1 LRLAIALILAAGFSP
16 GISIPPCTSSPDE
29 EVGQEGFESLPFWE
43 EKFELPST
51 RSTLRELDRAIG
63 EALAKFLVA
72 RSKTKGLIEAPVELA
87 GAEKKA
93 KEELIETLEKARA
106 KARDKGDSE
115 GLMAL
120 TEAIGQLSER
130 QLPHSLTFL
139 KNSPDKEATKFN
151 GHSYKVF
158 SSKEDRV
165 PWPVARK
172 RCRQKG
178 GYLACVESREELDF
192 LVGLLGAT
200 PSVSWVGGSNSHAG
214 RGDAGWS
221 WVTGEMI
228 NPSLWGKGGTHG
240 RDATFLKLGL
250 GDAKAGFRWHYIC
263 EWGETLPY
271 GWAFNDPRARKAV
284 VDFMEA
290 MNKAGSTFE
299 DDKEGLEKKLT
310 RNRTVFRK
318 AVEKAVTKA
327 RGGLKKSS
335 SEATRADR
343 VDEVNR
349 IAMVVAALG
358 DDLLFPD
365 PPLFPNTNKEGVD
378 ALEGAHRFGYST
390 YKVIEEEIGWH
401 EAVRRCEELG
411 GRLAHVKTPHQQHFL
426 IERVLDDNSAPHL
439 WLGASDEED
448 EGEWRWLDGSSMLL
462 YECRK
467 VGATT
472 AKVYE
477 PLDYEGYRWFEDD
490 FGGFE
495 HFLLL
500 ELLLENFKTHGQWRD
515 QNWLY
520 PPQPTFVC
528 EWIYQ

>member
-1 LRLAIALILAAGFSP
+1 MRLAISLILAAGFSP
-16 GISIPPCTSSPDE
+16 GISIPPCISSSDK
-29 EVGQEGFESLPFWE
+29 EVQQEGFEYLPFWE

-51 RSTLRELDRAIG
+51 KSTLRELDRAIG
-63 EALAKFLVA
+63 EAFEKFLIA
-72 RSKTKGLIEAPVELA
+72 RSKTPGLIEAPVELA

-93 KEELIETLEKARA
+93 KEELIETLEKAKA
-106 KARDKGDSE
+106 NARDKGDSE

-120 TEAIGQLSER
+120 TEALDQLAEGK
-130 QLPHSLTFL
+130 LPHSRTFL
-139 KNSPDKEATKFN
+139 KNSPDKEATKFK

-158 SSKEDRV
+158 SNEEDRV

-192 LVGLLGAT
+192 LVNLLGN
-200 PSVSWVGGSNSHAG
+200 SLGGWVGGSI
-214 RGDAGWS
+214 GDDAVWS
-221 WVTGEMI
+221 WVTGESVDH
-228 NPSLWGKGGTHG
+228 SLWHENEPN
-240 RDATFLKLGL
+240 REEVVFLRPDYGL
-250 GDAKAGFRWHYIC
+250 GDALAGFRWRYIC
-263 EWGETLPY
+263 EWGESLPY
-271 GWAFNDPRARKAV
+271 GWDFNDSGARKAV
-284 VDFMEA
+284 VDFKKA
-290 MNKAGSTFE
+290 MNKASSKFE
-299 DDKEGLEKKLT
+299 DDKESLEKKLARART
-310 RNRTVFRK
+310 AFRNAAK
-318 AVEKAVTKA
+318 KAVTKA
-327 RGGLKKSS
+327 KRDLNKSS

-343 VDEVNR
+343 VDEIKR

-365 PPLFPNTNKEGVD
+365 PPLFPNTNKESVD

-390 YKVIEEEIGWH
+390 YKVIEEKIGWH

-411 GRLAHVKTPHQQHFL
+411 GRLAHVKIPHQQHFL

-448 EGEWRWLDGSSMLL
+448 EGEWRWLDGSSMFPHK
-462 YECRK
+462 CKK
-467 VGATT
+467 VGAATV
-472 AKVYE
+472 KIHE
-477 PLDYEGYRWFEDD
+477 PLDYEGYQWFEDD
-490 FGGFE
+490 YGGFE
-495 HFLLL
+495 HFLM
-500 ELLLENFKTHGQWRD
+500 LENFKTHGQWRD

>member
-1 LRLAIALILAAGFSP
+1 MRLAISLILTAGFSP

-29 EVGQEGFESLPFWE
+29 KVQQEGFEYLPFWE

-51 RSTLRELDRAIG
+51 KSTLRELDRAIG
-63 EALAKFLVA
+63 EAFEKFLVA
-72 RSKTKGLIEAPVELA
+72 RSKRPGLIDAPVELA

-93 KEELIETLEKARA
+93 EEELGETLEKARA
-106 KARDKGDSE
+106 NARDKGDTE
-115 GLMAL
+115 GLLAL
-120 TEAIGQLSER
+120 TKALDQLDEGN
-130 QLPHSLTFL
+130 LPHSRTFL

-158 SSKEDRV
+158 SSEEDRV

-178 GYLACVESREELDF
+178 GYLACVESREEFDF
-192 LVGLLGAT
+192 LVNLLENSYGG
-200 PSVSWVGGSNSHAG
+200 WVGGSNSHAG

-221 WVTGEMI
+221 WVTGEPI
-228 NPSLWGKGGTHG
+228 NPSLWGETEPNGEE
-240 RDATFLKLGL
+240 ATFLRPEYGL
-250 GDAKAGFRWHYIC
+250 DDALAGYRWRYIC
-263 EWGETLPY
+263 EWGESLPY
-271 GWAFNDPRARKAV
+271 GWDFNDSGARKAV
-284 VDFMEA
+284 VDFKKA
-290 MNKAGSTFE
+290 MNKASSKFE
-299 DDKEGLEKKLT
+299 DDKESLEKKLA
-310 RNRTVFRK
+310 RARTAFRK
-318 AVEKAVTKA
+318 AVEKAVTRAK
-327 RGGLKKSS
+327 GGLKESS

-343 VDEVNR
+343 VDEIKR

-365 PPLFPNTNKEGVD
+365 PPLFPNTNKDSVD

-390 YKVIEEEIGWH
+390 YKVIKEKIGWH

-411 GRLAHVKTPHQQHFL
+411 GRLAHVKIPHQQHFL

-448 EGEWRWLDGSSMLL
+448 EGEWRWLDGSSMFPHK
-462 YECRK
+462 CKK
-467 VGATT
+467 VGAATV
-472 AKVYE
+472 KIHE
-477 PLDYEGYRWFEDD
+477 PLDYEGYQWFEDD
-490 FGGFE
+490 YGGFE
-495 HFLLL
+495 HFLM
-500 ELLLENFKTHGQWRD
+500 LENFKTHGQWRD

>member
-1 LRLAIALILAAGFSP
+1 LRLAISLILAAGFSP
-16 GISIPPCTSSPDE
+16 GISNSPCTSSPDE
-29 EVGQEGFESLPFWE
+29 KVQQEGFEHLPFWE

-72 RSKTKGLIEAPVELA
+72 RSKTKGLSEAPDELA

-93 KEELIETLEKARA
+93 KEELIETLEKAKA
-106 KARDKGDSE
+106 NARDKGDTQ
-115 GLMAL
+115 GLLAL
-120 TEAIGQLSER
+120 TETLDQLAEG
-130 QLPHSLTFL
+130 QLPHSRTFL
-139 KNSPDKEATKFN
+139 KNSPDKGAMKFN

-158 SSKEDRV
+158 SSEEDRV

-200 PSVSWVGGSNSHAG
+200 PSVSWVGGSNSHAT

-221 WVTGEMI
+221 WLTGEMI
-228 NPSLWGKGGTHG
+228 NPSLWGKGQPQAQD
-240 RDATFLKLGL
+240 RDALFLLLGL
-250 GDAKAGFRWHYIC
+250 GDALAGFRWHYIC

-271 GWAFNDPRARKAV
+271 GWDFNDPGARKAV
-284 VDFMEA
+284 VDFKKA

-299 DDKEGLEKKLT
+299 DDKEGLEKKLA
-310 RNRTVFRK
+310 RHRTVFRK
-318 AVEKAVTKA
+318 AVEKAVTEA

-343 VDEVNR
+343 VDEIKR
-349 IAMVVAALG
+349 IAMVVAALD

-365 PPLFPNTNKEGVD
+365 PPLLPITNKEGVD
-378 ALEGAHRFGYST
+378 ALEGAHRFGFST
-390 YKVIEEEIGWH
+390 YKVIDEKLGWH
-401 EAVRRCEELG
+401 EAVRRCEELS

-426 IERVLDDNSAPHL
+426 VEEVLDDNSGQYL
-439 WLGASDEED
+439 WLGASDEEE
-448 EGEWRWLDGSSMLL
+448 EGEWHWLDGSSMLL
-462 YECRK
+462 YERQE

-477 PLDYEGYRWFEDD
+477 PFDYEGYRWFEDNW
-490 FGGFE
+490 GGFE

-500 ELLLENFKTHGQWRD
+500 EDFTTHRQWRD
-515 QNWLY
+515 QNSPLGY
-520 PPQPTFVC
+520 FVC